1 MGPRLRAFRTYAPIM
16 PDANLITGTVGP
28 SRRSTRTDPV
38 SDTIYLNLH
47 THTAFSDGELS
58 PEALAGRLAG
68 AGVRYAAL
76 ADHDTIAGLARFR
89 DAMESRGVPT
99 LPGLE
104 LTIQLDGRMAHLLA
118 YGFDTEHPELVATLA
133 SMRQGRGVDL
143 HLIDALRAA
152 GTGRTP
158 SVDGADAI
166 DGSREGRLEIGAA
179 IALIHRAGGRALL
192 AHPLLFEPDLGKLE
206 EVVLRLKALGL
217 DGIEAVYDEFSA
229 DQQDALRKLAHKH
242 DLLISA
248 GTDYHGIEGIGSG
261 ALGIDMPHDDWARFK
276 SAMLSSSALAEPPGS
291 GTSGAVTLVS
301 PAHPADHAGAPHR
314 ASRRSFVARV
324 ALPAVAAL
332 VLFLIALWG
341 LILPSFEQTLVERK
355 REMIRELTNSAWSV
369 LAAYQQEEKAGLLTR
384 EEAQAAATDVV
395 RELRYG
401 EENLDYFWI
410 QDTEPTMVMHPYRS
424 DLDGEDLSGFTDP
437 RGAPIFVEFAEVVE
451 RDDEGYVDY
460 VWQWFGDAERLE
472 PKESYVKGF
481 EPWDWVIGTGLYT
494 DDVRAEI
501 ERIERNLIFAALG
514 ISGLIAL
521 LLLLVLQQSL
531 RIERRREEG
540 VDRLR
545 DSNARHHA
553 LVEAMTEGT
562 LLLIDG
568 RCRYANPTFLKLLGY
583 TSRQLDFLEL
593 GDILPREPD
602 NEPLWSVLESGDVE
616 SPVIGMGREG
626 VLTRA
631 DASAVECVLT
641 LEPVV
646 FGDQAGHILLARD
659 IAASVLAGGGSL
671 ALGAP
676 VGLFRALASRR
687 AVFVDISPA
696 RRELLDQLGIQG
708 GEQLALAD
716 CFVDASD
723 FGRVFRRLHD
733 EGEVRDHVLSV
744 DAPAGMRSIL
754 LSAALVRDEEGRP
767 VHIDGLL
774 VDVTAARGEAAG
786 REIEQLRASL
796 LFLHEPIADLGRPA
810 IVVDLDCNLE
820 SLARRMTEHGTTA
833 ALISSRPGV
842 IIGIVTD
849 ADLRA
854 RAVAEGRRL
863 DESVDAVMTAPVVRV
878 PAAAQVYEALLRM
891 EEHGVRHLAVEDA
904 AGSVVSVVDRD
915 ALIRSPRYA
924 PLVLLREVGR
934 AETAEVVAEL
944 CGRSQPLVGDLLAS
958 SARPRHVTSTLTSV
972 CDAATVRL
980 IELAIADMGPA
991 PAPFAFMAMGSQGRG
1006 EVHLLSDQDTGL
1018 VYGAPEGADAEMI
1031 ADYFLRLGTR
1041 VSEGLALAGYPS
1053 CRGQVM
1059 ASDPKWCRSLPD
1071 WIATYDAWLRR
1082 AEPQDVTDLN
1092 VFLDFRLI
1100 HGDSDLVGE
1109 LRQHIHATLPGH
1121 RGVQYQL
1128 ARNALTFRPPMRLP
1142 GNIYVGGAAEQSGH
1156 IDLKDALQPIVAFAR
1171 VYAARH
1177 RIDQTHTLDRIA
1189 TLAKRDL
1196 LPPASLGEISDAYDF
1211 LMGLRLQT
1219 QLADIREGRTPTSVV
1234 ELSRLTHTQRELLRA
1249 AFAQIANVQKTAEN
1263 EFPEAG

>member
-1 MGPRLRAFRTYAPIM
+1 M
-16 PDANLITGTVGP
+16 
-28 SRRSTRTDPV
+28 

-104 LTIQLDGRMAHLLA
+104 LTTLIDGRMAHLLA
-118 YGFDTEHPELVATLA
+118 YGFDIEHPELIATLA
-133 SMRQGRGVDL
+133 SMRQGRGVDV
-143 HLIDALRAA
+143 HLIDSLRAA
-152 GTGRTP
+152 GTGRTAGT
-158 SVDGADAI
+158 DGADAV

-179 IALIHRAGGRALL
+179 IALVHRAGGRAIL
-192 AHPLLFEPDLGKLE
+192 AHPLVFEPDLGKLE
-206 EVVLRLKALGL
+206 EVIIRLKVLGL

-229 DQQDALRKLAHKH
+229 DQQAALRKLAHKH
-242 DLLISA
+242 DLLVSA
-248 GTDYHGIEGIGSG
+248 GTDYHGIEGIGSL
-261 ALGIDMPHDDWARFK
+261 ALGIDMPLDDWVGFK
-276 SAMLSSSALAEPPGS
+276 SAMLSSPALAEP
-291 GTSGAVTLVS
+291 SGAGESGADASAS
-301 PAHPADHAGAPHR
+301 PAHPADSAGAPHR

-324 ALPAVAAL
+324 VLPAVAAL
-332 VLFLIALWG
+332 ALFLIALWV

-369 LAAYQQEEKAGLLTR
+369 LAAYQHEEQAGLLTR
-384 EEAQAAATDVV
+384 EEAQAAAIDVI

-401 EENLDYFWI
+401 EEGLDYFWI

-424 DLDGEDLSGFTDP
+424 DLDGEDLSSFTDP
-437 RGAPIFVEFAEVVE
+437 RGVPIFVEFAEVVE
-451 RDDEGYVDY
+451 RDDQGYVDY
-460 VWQWFGDAERLE
+460 VWQWFDDPERLE

-501 ERIERNLIFAALG
+501 EHIKRNLIFAALG

-521 LLLLVLQQSL
+521 LLLFVLQQSL
-531 RIERRREEG
+531 RIERRREES
-540 VDRLR
+540 VERLR

-593 GDILPREPD
+593 SDILPREPD
-602 NEPLWSVLESGDVE
+602 NEPLWSALESGDVE

-626 VLTRA
+626 VLTRS
-631 DASAVECVLT
+631 DGSAVECVLT

-659 IAASVLAGGGSL
+659 IAASALTGGGSL
-671 ALGAP
+671 ALAAP
-676 VGLFRALASRR
+676 VGLFRALPSRR

-696 RRELLDQLGIQG
+696 GRELLAQLGVQSE
-708 GEQLALAD
+708 EQLALVD
-716 CFVDASD
+716 CFVDAAD

-733 EGEVRDHVLSV
+733 EGEVRDHVFSV
-744 DAPAGMRSIL
+744 DAPGGARSIL
-754 LSAALVRDEEGRP
+754 LSAALIRDEEGQP
-767 VHIDGLL
+767 THIDGLL

-796 LFLHEPIADLGRPA
+796 LFLHEPIVDLGHEP
-810 IVVDLDCNLE
+810 IVVDLDSSLE
-820 SLARRMTEHGTTA
+820 VLAVSMTERGTTA
-833 ALISSRPGV
+833 ALVSSGSGA

-854 RAVAEGRRL
+854 RAMAEGRSL
-863 DESVDAVMTAPVVRV
+863 DESVHAVMTAPVVRV
-878 PAAAQVYEALLRM
+878 PATAQVYEALLRM
-891 EEHGVRHLAVEDA
+891 EERGVRYLAVEDA

-924 PLVLLREVGR
+924 PLVLLREIGR

-944 CGRSQPLVGDLLAS
+944 CERSQALVGSLLAS

-972 CDAATVRL
+972 YDAATVRL
-980 IELAIADMGPA
+980 VELAIAEIGPV
-991 PAPFAFMAMGSQGRG
+991 PAPFAFIAMGSQGRG
-1006 EVHLLSDQDTGL
+1006 EVQLLSDQDSGL
-1018 VYGAPEGADAEMI
+1018 IYRLPDGGDPDTI
-1031 ADYFLRLGTR
+1031 ADYFLRLGAR
-1041 VSEGLALAGYPS
+1041 VSEGLASAGYPY
-1053 CRGQVM
+1053 CRGKVM

-1082 AEPQDVTDLN
+1082 AKPQDITDLN

-1100 HGDSDLVGE
+1100 HGDFDLIGE
-1109 LRQHIHATLPGH
+1109 LRQHIHATLPDQ

-1142 GNIYVGGAAEQSGH
+1142 GNIYLGGAEGQSGH

-1177 RIDQTHTLDRIA
+1177 RIDQTHSLDRIA
-1189 TLAKRDL
+1189 ALVKRGL
-1196 LPPASLGEISDAYDF
+1196 LPPSSLEEISDAYDF
-1211 LMGLRLQT
+1211 LMGLRLGT
-1219 QLADIREGRTPTSVV
+1219 QLADVQAGEPPTNSV
-1234 ELSRLTHTQRELLRA
+1234 ELASLSHTQREVMNQ
-1249 AFAQIANVQKTAEN
+1249 AFAQIASIQKTAEN
-1263 EFPEAG
+1263 EFPEAR